1 MIISKNIN
9 PAKDYYFL
17 GAKIIEI
24 LSKSENK
31 KYDFFLAYEE
41 LKSSENV
48 SINLFTLTLDW
59 LFIIGAIENSEKGF
73 ITKCF

>member
-59 LFIIGAIENSEKGF
+59 LFIIGVIENSEKGF